1 MLSRRRLVV
10 NGNNIFSNYGFLKDL
25 GNFAS
30 VILTN
35 LRFGFQMYKRLWIL
49 SFVFLALLLAVAGVD
64 AYARYRFRSF
74 DVADGLGDNSV

>member
-1 MLSRRRLVV
+1 MTFPSSRGKSLFFTNAGQSCMLSRRRLVV

-35 LRFGFQMYKRLWIL
+35 L
-49 SFVFLALLLAVAGVD
+49 
-64 AYARYRFRSF
+64 
-74 DVADGLGDNSV
+74 